1 MNKAKPV
8 ILILLLL
15 LFSLSSTG
23 CLGKR
28 EINDLALVMAVGI
41 DKGKKPGTVMVTAQ
55 IARPA
60 DARGQTGAPS
70 GGTGEPIWSATA
82 EGKSVFEAIRNL
94 GRYSSRRVF
103 WAHNFIIIIGADM
116 AKQGIGEIIDF
127 FTRNHE
133 LRMRTWVVVTP
144 GKASQL
150 VSTQTGLEVIPGE
163 AMDNLFRY
171 SEIVSSAPRSDMR
184 TLQAA
189 YLSDSTHPTLAKVQ
203 LKSREISNKKPGQF
217 GSIKQVELAGA
228 AVFNKDKM
236 VGWLSP
242 EETRGMLWFTE
253 KVESGVIAIPCP
265 DNRKKNATLEM
276 KQQKIRVTPSYQ
288 KGQPSFTVEAT
299 SYADLVESG
308 CEPQDQAA
316 LLQTLEGKLKDRLY
330 SEIHGVVGKAQKT
343 YKVDFLNL
351 GKVFQNTYPV
361 EWRSLRQTWTE
372 EFPKAAVN
380 VNVTTHIHST
390 VLLKRMTK
398 SGKGGK

>member
-1 MNKAKPV
+1 MNKV
-8 ILILLLL
+8 LLAFLL
-15 LFSLSSTG
+15 VVFSLTSTG
-23 CLGKR
+23 CLGKQ
-28 EINDLALVMAVGI
+28 EINDLALVMAVGL
-41 DKGKKPGTVMVTAQ
+41 DTGKKPGTVMLTAQ

-82 EGKSVFEAIRNL
+82 EGKSVFEAVRNL

-103 WAHNFIIIIGADM
+103 WAHNFVIIIGEDLAR
-116 AKQGIGEIIDF
+116 QGIGEIVDF

-133 LRMRTWVVVTP
+133 LRMRTWVVVAK

-163 AMDNLFRY
+163 AIDNLFRY
-171 SEIVSSAPRSDMR
+171 SEIISSAPRSDMR

-203 LKSREISNKKPGQF
+203 IRSREISNKKPGQF

-236 VGWLSP
+236 VGWLTP

-253 KVESGVIAIPCP
+253 KVESGVVTLPCSE
-265 DNRKKNATLEM
+265 NAKKNTTLEL
-276 KQQKIRVTPSYQ
+276 KQQKFKVTPSY
-288 KGQPSFTVEAT
+288 KNGTPSFDVQAT

-308 CEPQDQAA
+308 CESQDETA
-316 LLQTLEGKLKDRLY
+316 LIQKLEGKLQQRLRA
-330 SEIHGVVGKAQKT
+330 EIQGVVNKAQKT

-351 GKVFQNTYPV
+351 GKVFQNTYPI
-361 EWRSLRQTWTE
+361 EWRSLRQTWME
-372 EFPKAAVN
+372 DFPKAKVN
-380 VNVTTHIHST
+380 VHVTVHINST

-398 SGKGGK
+398 SGKAGK